1 MTKVGELE
9 KKKRKDFRENARKIE
24 SYKESGS
31 RRENK
36 SKRDF
41 RDSRE
46 QKQNIK
52 DYQVSL
58 LCTSLFLSYHTTF
71 FFLLC
76 LVGICCSDVR
86 IKEHIDSN

>member
-41 RDSRE
+41 
-46 QKQNIK
+46 
-52 DYQVSL
+52 
-58 LCTSLFLSYHTTF
+58 
-71 FFLLC
+71 
-76 LVGICCSDVR
+76 
-86 IKEHIDSN
+86 